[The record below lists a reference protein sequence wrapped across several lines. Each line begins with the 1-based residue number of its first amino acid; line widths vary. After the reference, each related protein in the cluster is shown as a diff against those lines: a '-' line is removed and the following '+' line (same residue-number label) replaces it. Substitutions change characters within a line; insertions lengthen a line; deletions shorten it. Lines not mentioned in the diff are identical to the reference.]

1 MFLADGSQDA
11 HAEGV
16 SYELCDVSRVG
27 LLKQLSTMI
36 FYGVGR
42 YKQLRRNFF
51 AVQASWKEIQ
61 DLFFACGDAV
71 LYIGTH
77 VDENLEI
84 NKLSSTKV
92 AKINKR

>member
-1 MFLADGSQDA
+1 MFHKLMVFLKIVSFMFLADGSQDA

-27 LLKQLSTMI
+27 FLKQLSAMI

-51 AVQASWKEIQ
+51 AVQA
-61 DLFFACGDAV
+61 F
-71 LYIGTH
+71 
-77 VDENLEI
+77 
-84 NKLSSTKV
+84 
-92 AKINKR
+92 

>member
-1 MFLADGSQDA
+1 MFHKLMVFLKIVSFMFLADGSQDA

-27 LLKQLSTMI
+27 LLKQLSAMI

-51 AVQASWKEIQ
+51 AVQA
-61 DLFFACGDAV
+61 F
-71 LYIGTH
+71 
-77 VDENLEI
+77 
-84 NKLSSTKV
+84 
-92 AKINKR
+92 

>member
-27 LLKQLSTMI
+27 LLKQLAAMI

-42 YKQLRRNFF
+42 YKRSAAISLLFKPFERRYKISFSRVVMLSF
-51 AVQASWKEIQ
+51 ISVPMQMK
-61 DLFFACGDAV
+61 
-71 LYIGTH
+71 
-77 VDENLEI
+77 NLEI

>member
-1 MFLADGSQDA
+1 MVLKKIVSFMFLADGSQDA

-27 LLKQLSTMI
+27 FLKQLSAMI

-51 AVQASWKEIQ
+51 AVQAS
-61 DLFFACGDAV
+61 
-71 LYIGTH
+71 
-77 VDENLEI
+77 
-84 NKLSSTKV
+84 
-92 AKINKR
+92 

>member
-1 MFLADGSQDA
+1 MFHKLMVFFKIVSFMFLADGSQDA

-27 LLKQLSTMI
+27 LLKQLSAMI

-51 AVQASWKEIQ
+51 AVQA
-61 DLFFACGDAV
+61 F
-71 LYIGTH
+71 
-77 VDENLEI
+77 
-84 NKLSSTKV
+84 
-92 AKINKR
+92 

>member
-27 LLKQLSTMI
+27 FLKQLSAMI
-36 FYGVGR
+36 FYGVSR

-51 AVQASWKEIQ
+51 AVQA
-61 DLFFACGDAV
+61 F
-71 LYIGTH
+71 
-77 VDENLEI
+77 
-84 NKLSSTKV
+84 
-92 AKINKR
+92 

>member
-27 LLKQLSTMI
+27 LLKQLSAMP

-42 YKQLRRNFF
+42 YKQLRRNFL
-51 AVQASWKEIQ
+51 
-61 DLFFACGDAV
+61 LFKPFERRYKISFSRV
-71 LYIGTH
+71 
-77 VDENLEI
+77 VM
-84 NKLSSTKV
+84 LSFISV
-92 AKINKR
+92 PM

>member
-1 MFLADGSQDA
+1 MFHKLMFFLKIVSFMFLADGSQDA

-27 LLKQLSTMI
+27 FLKQLSAMI

-51 AVQASWKEIQ
+51 AVQA
-61 DLFFACGDAV
+61 F
-71 LYIGTH
+71 
-77 VDENLEI
+77 
-84 NKLSSTKV
+84 
-92 AKINKR
+92 

>member
-1 MFLADGSQDA
+1 MFLADGSQNA

-27 LLKQLSTMI
+27 LLEQLSAMI

-51 AVQASWKEIQ
+51 AVQAFWKEMQ
-61 DLFFACGDAV
+61 DLFFACGDV
-71 LYIGTH
+71 FFYIDTH
-77 VDENLEI
+77 VDE
-84 NKLSSTKV
+84 
-92 AKINKR
+92 KIEN

>member
-27 LLKQLSTMI
+27 FLKQLSAMI

-51 AVQASWKEIQ
+51 AVQAS
-61 DLFFACGDAV
+61 
-71 LYIGTH
+71 
-77 VDENLEI
+77 
-84 NKLSSTKV
+84 
-92 AKINKR
+92 

>member
-1 MFLADGSQDA
+1 MFHKLMVFKKIVSFMFLADGSQDA

-27 LLKQLSTMI
+27 FLKQLSAMI

-51 AVQASWKEIQ
+51 ALHSFRK
-61 DLFFACGDAV
+61 
-71 LYIGTH
+71 
-77 VDENLEI
+77 
-84 NKLSSTKV
+84 
-92 AKINKR
+92 KI

>member
-1 MFLADGSQDA
+1 MFHKLMVFKKIVSFMFLADGSQNA

-27 LLKQLSTMI
+27 FLEQLSAMI

-51 AVQASWKEIQ
+51 AVQA
-61 DLFFACGDAV
+61 F
-71 LYIGTH
+71 
-77 VDENLEI
+77 
-84 NKLSSTKV
+84 
-92 AKINKR
+92 

>member
-1 MFLADGSQDA
+1 MFHKPMVLKKIVSFMFLADGSQDA

-27 LLKQLSTMI
+27 FLKQLSAMI

-51 AVQASWKEIQ
+51 ALHSFRK
-61 DLFFACGDAV
+61 
-71 LYIGTH
+71 
-77 VDENLEI
+77 
-84 NKLSSTKV
+84 
-92 AKINKR
+92 KI

>member
-1 MFLADGSQDA
+1 MFHKPMVLKKIFSFMSLADGSQDA

-27 LLKQLSTMI
+27 FLKQLSAMI

-51 AVQASWKEIQ
+51 AIHS
-61 DLFFACGDAV
+61 F
-71 LYIGTH
+71 
-77 VDENLEI
+77 
-84 NKLSSTKV
+84 
-92 AKINKR
+92 R

>member
-1 MFLADGSQDA
+1 MFHKLMFFLKIVSFMFLADGSQDA

-27 LLKQLSTMI
+27 FLKQLSAVI

-51 AVQASWKEIQ
+51 AVQA
-61 DLFFACGDAV
+61 F
-71 LYIGTH
+71 
-77 VDENLEI
+77 
-84 NKLSSTKV
+84 
-92 AKINKR
+92 

>member
-1 MFLADGSQDA
+1 MFHKLMVFLKIVSFMFLADGSQDA

-27 LLKQLSTMI
+27 FLKQLSAVI

-51 AVQASWKEIQ
+51 AVQA
-61 DLFFACGDAV
+61 F
-71 LYIGTH
+71 
-77 VDENLEI
+77 
-84 NKLSSTKV
+84 
-92 AKINKR
+92 

>member
-1 MFLADGSQDA
+1 MFLADGSQNA

-27 LLKQLSTMI
+27 FLKQLSAVI

-51 AVQASWKEIQ
+51 ALHS
-61 DLFFACGDAV
+61 F
-71 LYIGTH
+71 
-77 VDENLEI
+77 
-84 NKLSSTKV
+84 
-92 AKINKR
+92 

>member
-27 LLKQLSTMI
+27 LLKQLSAVI

-42 YKQLRRNFF
+42 YTLIPQHFSLT
-51 AVQASWKEIQ
+51 
-61 DLFFACGDAV
+61 LF
-71 LYIGTH
+71 I
-77 VDENLEI
+77 I
-84 NKLSSTKV
+84 S
-92 AKINKR
+92 

>member
-27 LLKQLSTMI
+27 LLKQLAAMI

-51 AVQASWKEIQ
+51 AVQA
-61 DLFFACGDAV
+61 F
-71 LYIGTH
+71 
-77 VDENLEI
+77 
-84 NKLSSTKV
+84 
-92 AKINKR
+92 